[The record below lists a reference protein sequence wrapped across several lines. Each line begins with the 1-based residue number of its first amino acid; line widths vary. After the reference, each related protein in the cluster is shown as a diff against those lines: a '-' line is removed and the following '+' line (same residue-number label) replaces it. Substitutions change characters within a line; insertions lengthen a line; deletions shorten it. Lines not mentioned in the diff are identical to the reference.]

1 MSPFASPS
9 AFRHDSWLRH
19 TKLDRQLEDRGLA
32 RVGSRDD
39 PGGRRGDWLSS
50 PNPSAS
56 RMPSAEGVGILDRR
70 IARAQA
76 NVSARKTT
84 SPAIQGSP
92 HGLTHPTY
100 PSAPMVPVGPGS
112 GAVLAA
118 LGKPATSRRRRTE
131 TSAIA
136 MPARTIRTT
145 RVFDIHR
152 RRHPHVGWRNHG
164 YRLVPPPRPA
174 RLRLRSC
181 QHTGPWPRGSAT
193 ASRRASA
200 VHRTAHARRERRPTR
215 PPSRV
220 DARKPCTS
228 ARPRHARDPGAYVS
242 TDVEPSV
249 P

>member
-9 AFRHDSWLRH
+9 VFRHDSWLRH

-39 PGGRRGDWLSS
+39 PGGRRGAWLSS
-50 PNPSAS
+50 LNPSAS

-76 NVSARKTT
+76 SVSARKTT

-92 HGLTHPTY
+92 HGLTHPTYPSAPMVPVGPGSGAVLAAPGKPATSRRRRTETSAIAMPARTIRKTRVFDIHPPY

-136 MPARTIRTT
+136 MPARTIRKT
-145 RVFDIHR
+145 RVFDI
-152 RRHPHVGWRNHG
+152 
-164 YRLVPPPRPA
+164 
-174 RLRLRSC
+174 
-181 QHTGPWPRGSAT
+181 
-193 ASRRASA
+193 SR
-200 VHRTAHARRERRPTR
+200 T
-215 PPSRV
+215 
-220 DARKPCTS
+220 
-228 ARPRHARDPGAYVS
+228 
-242 TDVEPSV
+242 
-249 P
+249 